1 MPPALQLGSICL
13 LRGQK
18 AAGSLPVAPRGDGSS
33 IVLPLLA
40 AVGREEG
47 PTLVVSGGVHGDEFE
62 GPRAIQLLWQQ
73 LDPTQMRGT
82 WIGVPAVN
90 VPAFE
95 VGRRESPVDGVNM
108 NRIFPGRAEGF
119 LSDRIA
125 HAFMEQVVAR
135 ADVYL
140 DIHAG
145 GNGFTM
151 VPTIVFLESGTEAFR
166 ARERALARAAG
177 VEVLWK
183 GTGGWSSAHVEAVRR
198 GIPAVLA
205 EIGEEGRCKRER
217 LDLAMCVIHNVMI
230 HAGLLPGEPA
240 LPERW
245 TVVSGTY
252 GQSGAGGCFYASAQ
266 AGHLVREGETLG
278 TIVDLWG
285 EPIESVVAPY
295 DGLVV
300 STRTFPSIR
309 PGEWTT
315 FVGRI
320 LETWE

>member
-1 MPPALQLGSICL
+1 MPPFLQIGSISL
-13 LRGQK
+13 RRGQK
-18 AAGSLPVAPRGDGSS
+18 AAGSLGVAQRGDGSS
-33 IVLPLLA
+33 VGLPVLA
-40 AVGREEG
+40 ALGVEEG
-47 PTLVVSGGVHGDEFE
+47 PTLVVSGGVHGDEYE
-62 GPRAIQLLWQQ
+62 GPRAIQLFWQQ
-73 LDPTQMRGT
+73 LDPAQMRGA

-95 VGRRESPVDGVNM
+95 AGRRESPIDGFNM

-119 LSDRIA
+119 LSEKIA
-125 HAFMEQVVAR
+125 HAFMNEVVAR

-145 GNGFTM
+145 GNGFSM
-151 VPTIVFLESGTEAFR
+151 APTVIFLESGTEVLK

-177 VEVLWK
+177 VGLLWK

-198 GIPAVLA
+198 GIPAILA
-205 EIGEEGRCKRER
+205 EIGEEGRCKRDR

-230 HAGLLPGEPA
+230 HAGMVLGEPM
-240 LPERW
+240 LPEKW

-252 GQSGAGGCFYASAQ
+252 MQSAAGGWFYASAQ
-266 AGHLVREGETLG
+266 AGDQVRQGESLG

-285 EPIESVVAPY
+285 EPTEAVVAPH
-295 DGLVV
+295 DGIVV

-315 FVGRI
+315 FVGKI
-320 LETWE
+320 LEMWE